1 MDTKAIQE
9 YIDFVQS
16 CIKRFSDIGDLVRN
30 EEVTPSKVNYALA
43 HYYDTCLALN
53 SEYQRYKIKRVYLEL
68 EYDALYSDW
77 FAEAKQQL
85 KEENASKSA
94 KPALKEIEQLIKVS
108 HREEYYLWQK
118 KLADAEAKCDFFLR
132 MRETLNKF
140 DNILTNLATSLRS
153 ELRALGIENRANA
166 RQQFNP
172 VRVDEEVTDE
182 DN

>member
-1 MDTKAIQE
+1 MNEKSIQD
-9 YIDFVQS
+9 YIEFVQG
-16 CIKRFSDIGDLVRN
+16 CIQRFSSIGDLVQDN
-30 EEVTPSKVNYALA
+30 EVTPSKVNYALA

-53 SEYQRYKIKRVYLEL
+53 GEYQRYKIKRVHLEL
-68 EYDALYSDW
+68 EYDALYADW

-118 KLADAEAKCDFFLR
+118 RLADAEAKCDFMLR

-140 DNILTNLATSLRS
+140 DNILTNIATSLRS

-172 VRVDEEVTDE
+172 KRLNEGMEDE
-182 DN
+182 D